1 MAIITAAN
9 SKGGSGKSTL
19 IIILASALAELGA
32 SVSVIDA
39 DPQLTIGK
47 WARECSNLK
56 FRVRHDVDENSI
68 RKVIDE
74 EAQEAQ
80 FVLVDIQGRQSW
92 LMSRVLMACDL
103 ALVPLAASEFDADPG
118 ADTVAII
125 AECEQDSN
133 RRIPYRI
140 VFNRTNPAIVTTSE
154 REIINEIREGGLPL
168 MTTHLYDRQAYRLIA
183 RRKCSVFDLDPDKV
197 SNLDKATGNA
207 MDLAN
212 EVVQVLRQER
222 DGVTNGEAQAVG
234 EVA

>member
-1 MAIITAAN
+1 MPIITAAN

-19 IIILASALAELGA
+19 IIILASALAESGA

-39 DPQLTIGK
+39 DPQRTIGK
-47 WARECSNLK
+47 WADECASLK
-56 FRVRHDVDENSI
+56 FKVRYDVDENSI

-74 EAQEAQ
+74 EATKAQ
-80 FVLVDIQGRQSW
+80 FVLVDIQGRQSR

-103 ALVPLAASEFDADPG
+103 ALVPLAPSEFDADPG

-154 REIINEIREGGLPL
+154 REIMSEIREGGLPV
-168 MTTHLYDRQAYRLIA
+168 MNAHLYDRQAYRLIA

-197 SNLDKATGNA
+197 SNLHKATGNA
-207 MDLAN
+207 EQLAA
-212 EVVQVLRQER
+212 EVVEVLRSER
-222 DGVTNGEAQAVG
+222 DSSTPAVQQTVG
-234 EVA
+234 AEV